1 MKYVPIRASKTSY
14 NPLGPSSCVLGRLL
28 AEEGIKTAEGSPLK
42 EIPLHSILKKAIHY
56 GISKIL
62 YTYLE
67 LIIHECLHCLIC
79 GEAESIVE
87 SRGSLIAVL
96 GTLPEQ
102 ALVVAEIWGRFHL

>member
-62 YTYLE
+62 YTYLPLYTYLE

-87 SRGSLIAVL
+87 SRGSLIAIL
-96 GTLPEQ
+96 GTLPE
-102 ALVVAEIWGRFHL
+102 